1 MREYQI
7 LGFQWLKS
15 LSRYRFGGILAD
27 DMGLGKTLQTIAYLL
42 SEKENNPDQD
52 QPALVVSPASLVY
65 NWESEFKKF
74 APSMKVCVIHGS
86 IGEREELF
94 KIADEYDVL
103 ITSYPLVRQD
113 LEQYRDRRFSTLILD
128 EAQAIKTI

>member
-1 MREYQI
+1 
-7 LGFQWLKS
+7 
-15 LSRYRFGGILAD
+15 
-27 DMGLGKTLQTIAYLL
+27 
-42 SEKENNPDQD
+42 
-52 QPALVVSPASLVY
+52 
-65 NWESEFKKF
+65 
-74 APSMKVCVIHGS
+74 MKVCVIHGS

-128 EAQAIKTI
+128 EAQAIKNHLTKQAQAIRSIRAGRRFALSGTPIENSLDELWSLFDVIMPGFSQVKKRSVNFLMNRFPG